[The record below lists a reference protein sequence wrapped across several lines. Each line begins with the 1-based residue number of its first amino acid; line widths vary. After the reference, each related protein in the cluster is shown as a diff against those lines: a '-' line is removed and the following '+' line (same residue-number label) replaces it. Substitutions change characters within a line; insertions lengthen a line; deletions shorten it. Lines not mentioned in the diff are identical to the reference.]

1 MTTVDTAV
9 SLPRLTLVELRKLVD
24 TRAGSWLLA
33 TIGLLTAAIVTIDLI
48 WGDRANLTLGNLLAD
63 AVLVPSLLLP
73 VLGILLI
80 TSEWSQRTHLVTFTL
95 VPNRGRVAVAKI
107 AAGALAGAG
116 AIVACLVLAAV
127 GTLIGDLTGDIA
139 GWSLRWSYVGNA
151 TLVLALSVLMGIAFG
166 MVLLNSALAIVVYFV
181 LPTVWSVLGA
191 MIPSLNRVAEW
202 LDTAV
207 TMPALFAPSVPAEAW
222 ARLGVSVAVWVG
234 LPLAIGLV
242 RVIRQEVS

>member
-1 MTTVDTAV
+1 MTPVDTAV

-107 AAGALAGAG
+107 AAGVLAGVS
-116 AIVACLVLAAV
+116 AIVVCLALAAV
-127 GTLIGDLTGDIA
+127 GTLIGDWTGDIA
-139 GWSLRWSYVGNA
+139 GWSLRWSHVGNA
-151 TLVLALSVLMGIAFG
+151 TLVLALSMLMGIAFG
-166 MVLLNSALAIVVYFV
+166 MVLLNSPLAIVVYFV

-222 ARLGVSVAVWVG
+222 ARLGVSVAVWIG
-234 LPLAIGLV
+234 LPLAVGLV
-242 RVIRQEVS
+242 RVIRREVS